1 MRYLITV
8 HENLFPRR
16 TCSSLFS
23 CPHEYLLTALRHILN
38 GLFCQIPHCG
48 QSPPHSPA
56 IPPVSRVPS
65 VRIHSPAPSKSINL
79 IHQCIYQSQLQFFYH
94 GRLVDLPASPQC
106 GCISVPCCAL
116 CGSVSWQQTTAMT
129 GLQGRESLL
138 LRSSLAQARVA
149 DILSHSWRVL

>member
-1 MRYLITV
+1 MRIFSHAVPAPLSSAAPMSIYSLLCIT
-8 HENLFPRR
+8 
-16 TCSSLFS
+16 SLMVSFAKF
-23 CPHEYLLTALRHILN
+23 LTVVKA
-38 GLFCQIPHCG
+38 
-48 QSPPHSPA
+48 PPPSPA
-56 IPPVSRVPS
+56 IPPVSKVPS
-65 VRIHSPAPSKSINL
+65 VRIHPPSPSKSISL
-79 IHQCIYQSQLQFFYH
+79 IHQYIYQSQLQFLYH